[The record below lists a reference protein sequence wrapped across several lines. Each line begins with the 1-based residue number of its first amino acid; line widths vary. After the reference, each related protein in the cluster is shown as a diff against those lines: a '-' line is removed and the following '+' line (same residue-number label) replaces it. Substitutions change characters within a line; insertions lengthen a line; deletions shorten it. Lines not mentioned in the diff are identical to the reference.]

1 MFGSRRQTKKVRRTT
16 LKVRKGDEVLV
27 VSGNDRGKR
36 GKVLK
41 VFPSESRII
50 VEGVRFVKRHSRPTP
65 KIPQGGIIEREG
77 KLHVSNVMVI
87 DPKSG
92 KPTRIGHKVVKEQ
105 DGRTRRVRVAKVS
118 GETIG

>member
-1 MFGSRRQTKKVRRTT
+1 VIRRKKKQLPKHQ

-27 VSGNDRGKR
+27 LSGNDKGKR

-41 VFPSESRII
+41 VFPGEDRII
-50 VEGVRFVKRHSRPTP
+50 IEGVKFVKRHTRPNP
-65 KIPQGGIIEREG
+65 KAPQGGIVEREG
-77 KLHVSNVMVI
+77 KIHVSNVMVI

-92 KPTRIGHKVVKEQ
+92 KPTRIGHKVVEA
-105 DGRTRRVRVAKVS
+105 DGGKMTRVRVARVS

>member
-1 MFGSRRQTKKVRRTT
+1 MYKSKKTNKRNHT

-27 VSGNDRGKR
+27 LSGNDKGKR

-41 VFPSESRII
+41 VFPQEDRII
-50 VEGVRFVKRHSRPTP
+50 VEGVRFVKKHQRPTQQL
-65 KIPQGGIIEREG
+65 PQGGIVEREG

-92 KPTRIGHKVVKEQ
+92 KPTRIGHKVVEAA
-105 DGRTRRVRVAKVS
+105 DGKTRRVRVAKVS